1 MEIKINTGQASK
13 TAKKLLAGIGE
24 LLSEAS
30 TDFSEIFKS
39 QTDQPA
45 TLENMLLSA
54 LEAEPASKTKLR
66 KLVAEAQNGQRPA
79 PNEFDSALEAALAAG
94 FIIEATKN
102 AKTLL
107 KLSEPGAKRLEE
119 LRAPK
124 APSDGADAA
133 EREGRKMS
141 LDWAL
146 KTNQIEVLR
155 SAKRLGSAVMDVAQN
170 GTEKQQLLAAA
181 ELEKVR
187 KRIHAIL
194 AGTQLD

>member
-30 TDFSEIFKS
+30 TDISEIFKS
-39 QTDQPA
+39 HTDQQT
-45 TLENMLLSA
+45 TLENLLLSA
-54 LEAEPASKTKLR
+54 VEAEPASKTKLR
-66 KLVAEAQNGQRPA
+66 KLVSEAQNGRRPA

-94 FIIEATKN
+94 FITELAKGT
-102 AKTLL
+102 KTLL
-107 KLSEPGAKRLEE
+107 KLTESGAKRLEE

-124 APSDGADAA
+124 APSDGSQAA
-133 EREGRKMS
+133 EREGKTMTM
-141 LDWAL
+141 DWAL